1 MVSISMLDNNK
12 CILAYNVPE
21 RELQVLKEQEV
32 KVVVISPEMVEMTI
46 KDILN
51 GLKFETFN
59 SMQGRQSVILF
70 NNFPDEELKETI
82 VKIREKFKGGI
93 LATVTETSINW
104 KFNYL
109 IKHLIEEREWYL
121 KQQKGRT

>member
-1 MVSISMLDNNK
+1 MLDNNK
-12 CILAYNVPE
+12 CILAYGVPE
-21 RELQVLKEQEV
+21 NEFNILKEHGV
-32 KVVVISPEMVEMTI
+32 KIIVISPEMLEMTI

-59 SMQGRQSVILF
+59 LQQGKQSVILF
-70 NNFPDEELKETI
+70 NNFPDEELRETI
-82 VKIREKFKGGI
+82 VKIRQRFKGGI

-109 IKHLIEEREWYL
+109 IEHLIEEREWYL
-121 KQQKGRT
+121 KQQKGRA